1 MDSTAYKKIRMDKT
15 IYKTNP
21 KYPDPCLDPLG
32 VSLHFSRVS
41 QTHYRIS
48 PLLDFLYRL
57 KKHRRTNSVAG
68 NRTPLPETK
77 NLNRKKMSSK
87 KKHKQKHSDSDEDDD
102 VFYYR
107 YCASSSTPNTTT
119 GTTSSNQPQS
129 KPNNKG
135 SSIGGTGEPL
145 APSKSTL
152 YVSNLDYSL
161 TNSDLHTLFS
171 TFGRIAR
178 VTVRKDRHTR
188 LSRGVAFVQFVS
200 RNDAQRA
207 VAELNKKILN
217 GRTLTAS
224 IAADNGRAPEFIRK
238 RVYNTETALY
248 ECGGHG
254 HLSYECPKNQL
265 GQRPRPQHKKPRQGF
280 SGLRDRDG
288 EEEGDEEE
296 EEGGQIAAEKFDD
309 NWASVV
315 DDEAGER
322 LLGRN
327 INDDEGLDNNKTK
340 KKGKKAGYFSDES
353 DHDDDD

>member
-1 MDSTAYKKIRMDKT
+1 
-15 IYKTNP
+15 
-21 KYPDPCLDPLG
+21 
-32 VSLHFSRVS
+32 
-41 QTHYRIS
+41 
-48 PLLDFLYRL
+48 
-57 KKHRRTNSVAG
+57 
-68 NRTPLPETK
+68 
-77 NLNRKKMSSK
+77 MSSK
-87 KKHKQKHSDSDEDDD
+87 KKHKRKHSDNDEDDD

-161 TNSDLHTLFS
+161 SNSDLHTLFS

-178 VTVRKDRHTR
+178 VTVLKDRHTR

-207 VAELNKKILN
+207 VAEMNKKILN
-217 GRTLTAS
+217 GRTLLLLLLLIMDMLRSLFGSACTILRLLCVMS
-224 IAADNGRAPEFIRK
+224 
-238 RVYNTETALY
+238 V
-248 ECGGHG
+248 GGMVICRMSV
-254 HLSYECPKNQL
+254 LRIML
-265 GQRPRPQHKKPRQGF
+265 GPRPRPQPKKSRRGF

-296 EEGGQIAAEKFDD
+296 EEGGQIAAELFDD

-327 INDDEGLDNNKTK
+327 RNDDEGLDNNKTK
-340 KKGKKAGYFSDES
+340 KKGKKAGYFSYES

>member
-1 MDSTAYKKIRMDKT
+1 
-15 IYKTNP
+15 
-21 KYPDPCLDPLG
+21 
-32 VSLHFSRVS
+32 
-41 QTHYRIS
+41 
-48 PLLDFLYRL
+48 
-57 KKHRRTNSVAG
+57 
-68 NRTPLPETK
+68 
-77 NLNRKKMSSK
+77 MSSK
-87 KKHKQKHSDSDEDDD
+87 KKHKRKHSDNDEDDD

-178 VTVRKDRHTR
+178 VTVLKDRHTR

-207 VAELNKKILN
+207 VAEMNKKILN

-238 RVYNTETALY
+238 R
-248 ECGGHG
+248 
-254 HLSYECPKNQL
+254 L
-265 GQRPRPQHKKPRQGF
+265 GPRPRPQPKKPRRGF

-296 EEGGQIAAEKFDD
+296 EGGQIAAEQFDD

-327 INDDEGLDNNKTK
+327 RNDDEGLDNNKTK

>member
-1 MDSTAYKKIRMDKT
+1 
-15 IYKTNP
+15 
-21 KYPDPCLDPLG
+21 
-32 VSLHFSRVS
+32 
-41 QTHYRIS
+41 
-48 PLLDFLYRL
+48 
-57 KKHRRTNSVAG
+57 
-68 NRTPLPETK
+68 
-77 NLNRKKMSSK
+77 MSSK
-87 KKHKQKHSDSDEDDD
+87 KKHKRKHSDSDEDDD
-102 VFYYR
+102 LFYYR

-178 VTVRKDRHTR
+178 VTVLKDRHTR

-207 VAELNKKILN
+207 VAEMNKKILN

-238 RVYNTETALY
+238 RVYNTETASCY
-248 ECGGHG
+248 ECVGHG

-265 GQRPRPQHKKPRQGF
+265 GPRPRPQPKKPRRGF

-296 EEGGQIAAEKFDD
+296 EEGGQIAAEQFND

-322 LLGRN
+322 LLGETEMMMRVW
-327 INDDEGLDNNKTK
+327 TTTRRRR
-340 KKGKKAGYFSDES
+340 KGRKLGISVMRVIMMMMI
-353 DHDDDD
+353 DHDYVALTLQIEGVCLVFRITALFN

>member
-1 MDSTAYKKIRMDKT
+1 
-15 IYKTNP
+15 
-21 KYPDPCLDPLG
+21 
-32 VSLHFSRVS
+32 
-41 QTHYRIS
+41 
-48 PLLDFLYRL
+48 
-57 KKHRRTNSVAG
+57 
-68 NRTPLPETK
+68 
-77 NLNRKKMSSK
+77 MSSK
-87 KKHKQKHSDSDEDDD
+87 KKHKRKHSDSDEDDD

-152 YVSNLDYSL
+152 YVSNLDCSL

-178 VTVRKDRHTR
+178 VTFLKDRHTR

-200 RNDAQRA
+200 RNDAQRT
-207 VAELNKKILN
+207 VAEMNKKILN

-238 RVYNTETALY
+238 RVYNTETSLCY
-248 ECGGHG
+248 ECEGHG
-254 HLSYECPKNQL
+254 HLSYECPK
-265 GQRPRPQHKKPRQGF
+265 KPRWGF

-296 EEGGQIAAEKFDD
+296 EEGGQIATEQFDN

-327 INDDEGLDNNKTK
+327 RNDDEGLDNNKTK

>member
-1 MDSTAYKKIRMDKT
+1 
-15 IYKTNP
+15 
-21 KYPDPCLDPLG
+21 
-32 VSLHFSRVS
+32 
-41 QTHYRIS
+41 
-48 PLLDFLYRL
+48 
-57 KKHRRTNSVAG
+57 
-68 NRTPLPETK
+68 
-77 NLNRKKMSSK
+77 MSSK
-87 KKHKQKHSDSDEDDD
+87 KKHKRKHSDSDEDDD

-119 GTTSSNQPQS
+119 DTTSR
-129 KPNNKG
+129 
-135 SSIGGTGEPL
+135 GTGEPL

-178 VTVRKDRHTR
+178 VTVLKDRHTR

-200 RNDAQRA
+200 RNDAQRT
-207 VAELNKKILN
+207 VAEMNKKILN

-238 RVYNTETALY
+238 RVYNTETALCY

-265 GQRPRPQHKKPRQGF
+265 GPRPRPQPKKPRRGF

-288 EEEGDEEE
+288 EEEGDEED
-296 EEGGQIAAEKFDD
+296 EEGGQIAAEQFDD

-327 INDDEGLDNNKTK
+327 RNDDEGLDNNKTK

>member
-1 MDSTAYKKIRMDKT
+1 
-15 IYKTNP
+15 
-21 KYPDPCLDPLG
+21 
-32 VSLHFSRVS
+32 
-41 QTHYRIS
+41 
-48 PLLDFLYRL
+48 
-57 KKHRRTNSVAG
+57 
-68 NRTPLPETK
+68 
-77 NLNRKKMSSK
+77 MSSK
-87 KKHKQKHSDSDEDDD
+87 KKHKRKHSDNDEDDD
-102 VFYYR
+102 VFYFR
-107 YCASSSTPNTTT
+107 YCTSSSTPNTTT

-161 TNSDLHTLFS
+161 TNSDLLTLFS
-171 TFGRIAR
+171 TFGRIVR
-178 VTVRKDRHTR
+178 VTVLKDRHTR

-207 VAELNKKILN
+207 VEEMNKKILN

-238 RVYNTETALY
+238 RVYNTETTLCY

-265 GQRPRPQHKKPRQGF
+265 GPRPRRGF

-296 EEGGQIAAEKFDD
+296 EEGG
-309 NWASVV
+309 
-315 DDEAGER
+315 
-322 LLGRN
+322 
-327 INDDEGLDNNKTK
+327 
-340 KKGKKAGYFSDES
+340 
-353 DHDDDD
+353 

>member
-1 MDSTAYKKIRMDKT
+1 
-15 IYKTNP
+15 
-21 KYPDPCLDPLG
+21 
-32 VSLHFSRVS
+32 
-41 QTHYRIS
+41 
-48 PLLDFLYRL
+48 
-57 KKHRRTNSVAG
+57 
-68 NRTPLPETK
+68 
-77 NLNRKKMSSK
+77 MSSK
-87 KKHKQKHSDSDEDDD
+87 KKHKRKHSDSDEDND

-171 TFGRIAR
+171 TFGRTAR
-178 VTVRKDRHTR
+178 VTVLKDRHMR
-188 LSRGVAFVQFVS
+188 LRCGVAFVQFVS

-207 VAELNKKILN
+207 VAEMNKKILN

-224 IAADNGRAPEFIRK
+224 IAADNGRASEFIRK
-238 RVYNTETALY
+238 RVYNTETALCY

-265 GQRPRPQHKKPRQGF
+265 GSRSRPQPKKPRRGF

-296 EEGGQIAAEKFDD
+296 EEGGQIAAEQFDD

-327 INDDEGLDNNKTK
+327 RNDDEGLDNNKTK

>member
-1 MDSTAYKKIRMDKT
+1 
-15 IYKTNP
+15 
-21 KYPDPCLDPLG
+21 
-32 VSLHFSRVS
+32 
-41 QTHYRIS
+41 
-48 PLLDFLYRL
+48 
-57 KKHRRTNSVAG
+57 
-68 NRTPLPETK
+68 
-77 NLNRKKMSSK
+77 MSSK
-87 KKHKQKHSDSDEDDD
+87 KKHKRKHSDIDEDDD
-102 VFYYR
+102 VFYYH
-107 YCASSSTPNTTT
+107 YFASSSTPNTTT
-119 GTTSSNQPQS
+119 GTTSNNQPQS

-145 APSKSTL
+145 ATSKSTL

-178 VTVRKDRHTR
+178 VTVLKDRHTR

-207 VAELNKKILN
+207 VEEMNKKILN

-224 IAADNGRAPEFIRK
+224 IAADNGRASEFIRK
-238 RVYNTETALY
+238 RVYNTETALCY
-248 ECGGHG
+248 ECEGHG
-254 HLSYECPKNQL
+254 M
-265 GQRPRPQHKKPRQGF
+265 
-280 SGLRDRDG
+280 

-296 EEGGQIAAEKFDD
+296 EEGGQIAAEQFDD

-327 INDDEGLDNNKTK
+327 RNDDEGLDNNKTK

>member
-1 MDSTAYKKIRMDKT
+1 
-15 IYKTNP
+15 
-21 KYPDPCLDPLG
+21 
-32 VSLHFSRVS
+32 
-41 QTHYRIS
+41 
-48 PLLDFLYRL
+48 
-57 KKHRRTNSVAG
+57 
-68 NRTPLPETK
+68 
-77 NLNRKKMSSK
+77 MSSK
-87 KKHKQKHSDSDEDDD
+87 KKHKRKHSDNDEDDD

-119 GTTSSNQPQS
+119 DTTSSNQPQS

-152 YVSNLDYSL
+152 YVSNIDYSL

-178 VTVRKDRHTR
+178 VTVLKDRHTR
-188 LSRGVAFVQFVS
+188 LSRGVASVQFVS
-200 RNDAQRA
+200 RNDAHHA
-207 VAELNKKILN
+207 VAEMNKKILN

-238 RVYNTETALY
+238 RV
-248 ECGGHG
+248 
-254 HLSYECPKNQL
+254 
-265 GQRPRPQHKKPRQGF
+265 PRPQPKKPRRGF

-296 EEGGQIAAEKFDD
+296 EEGGQITAEQFDD

-327 INDDEGLDNNKTK
+327 RNDDEGLDNNKTK
-340 KKGKKAGYFSDES
+340 KIGKKAGYFIDES